1 MDKEQHGGAPGAR
14 RSRADDAL
22 YDSIADQMVG
32 GALDHAVDDPGPVDE
47 PPGAPAADATPLRP
61 VAETGADD
69 VYEETAEKLIE
80 GMVDPEAVSR
90 NGDAPE
96 PAHER

>member
-1 MDKEQHGGAPGAR
+1 MDQEQHDRAAQGRAR
-14 RSRADDAL
+14 RADDAL

-32 GALDHAVDDPGPVDE
+32 GALDHAVDDPA
-47 PPGAPAADATPLRP
+47 PPDPDANAPDPDTAPLRP

-69 VYEETAEKLIE
+69 VYEEAAEKLIE
-80 GMVDPEAVSR
+80 GMVDPEAVSQ

-96 PAHER
+96 PADGR

>member
-1 MDKEQHGGAPGAR
+1 MDQEKPGAATGR
-14 RSRADDAL
+14 GSRPDDAL

-32 GALDHAVDDPGPVDE
+32 GALDHAVDDP
-47 PPGAPAADATPLRP
+47 APAGPPAEAPDPAGPLRP

-80 GMVDPEAVSR
+80 GMVDPESVSR
-90 NGDAPE
+90 TGDAPE
-96 PAHER
+96 SADGR